1 MFFLKKNYK
10 FFICIVILLIILA
23 YATNITSIPESLI
36 LFENEEL
43 NFEPILG
50 VKLEETITVG
60 AEISGQE
67 TSNFQLQTSENK
79 RINKLQISNSQEKKY
94 NLSLFGI
101 NLKTI
106 QANIIPKTKVIPL
119 GNLVGLKLYTKG
131 VLIVGVSEIKGE
143 DNKIYKPYEEAGISQ
158 GDSIIEI
165 NDEPVNTTNE
175 LIACVSKCKGNSI
188 KVKYIDDGETYNTT
202 IRPVKTSSN
211 TYKIGLWV
219 RDAAAGVGT
228 LTFYD
233 PATNSCAAL
242 GHGIQDVDTGEL
254 VDISSG
260 EFTSTDI
267 IDIEKGEKDNPGKIE
282 GTIEDSKKIGEIYSN
297 TNFGIYGASTN
308 KSELNITN
316 TQEVEVASRNE
327 IKTGKASIICTLEN
341 DIKKEYEVEIE
352 KIYINNNENNKSMV
366 IKVTDEELL
375 EKTGGIIQGMSGSP
389 ILQNGKLVGALTHV
403 LVSDPTKGY
412 GVFADIMLQQLKEA
426 N

>member
-1 MFFLKKNYK
+1 MLFLKKNYMY
-10 FFICIVILLIILA
+10 IILILILLIILA
-23 YATNITSIPESLI
+23 YATNITAIPESLI

-50 VKLEETITVG
+50 VKIEETVPVG
-60 AEISGQE
+60 ADVSGQKA
-67 TSNFQLQTSENK
+67 SNLQLQTSETEEK
-79 RINKLQISNSQEKKY
+79 SKVSNSQQRQY

-106 QANIIPKTKVIPL
+106 QANIIKKTKVVPL

-131 VLIVGVSEIKGE
+131 VLVVGVSEIKGK
-143 DNKIYKPYEEAGISQ
+143 DNKVYKPYEEAGISE

-165 NDEPVNTTNE
+165 NGESVNTTNE

-188 KVKYIDDGETYNTT
+188 NVKYIDDGETYSTT
-202 IRPVKTSSN
+202 IKPVKTSSN
-211 TYKIGLWV
+211 VYKIGLWV

-233 PATNSCAAL
+233 SSTNSCAAL

-260 EFTSTDI
+260 EFVSTDI
-267 IDIEKGEKDNPGKIE
+267 IDIEKGKKDNPGKIE
-282 GTIEDSKKIGEIYSN
+282 GTVEDSKKIGEIYSN
-297 TNFGIYGASTN
+297 TNFGIYGTSTN
-308 KSELNITN
+308 KSELNIDDK
-316 TQEVEVASRNE
+316 EAIEVASRNE

-341 DIKKEYEVEIE
+341 GIRKEYEVQIE
-352 KIYINNNENNKSMV
+352 KVYINNNENNKSMV
-366 IKVTDEELL
+366 VKITDEELL

-412 GVFADIMLQQLKEA
+412 GVFSDIMLQQLKDD

>member
-1 MFFLKKNYK
+1 MFFLKKNYMY
-10 FFICIVILLIILA
+10 IILILTLLIILA

-50 VKLEETITVG
+50 VKIEETVPVG
-60 AEISGQE
+60 ADISVQKAS
-67 TSNFQLQTSENK
+67 TLQLQTSKTEEKSQVSNLQK
-79 RINKLQISNSQEKKY
+79 RQY

-101 NLKTI
+101 SLKTI
-106 QANIIPKTKVIPL
+106 QANIIKKTKVVPL

-131 VLIVGVSEIKGE
+131 VLVVGVSEIKGE
-143 DNKIYKPYEEAGISQ
+143 DNKVYKPYEEAGISE

-165 NDEPVNTTNE
+165 NGESVNTTNE

-188 KVKYIDDGETYNTT
+188 NVKYIDDGETYNTT
-202 IRPVKTSSN
+202 IKPVKTSSN
-211 TYKIGLWV
+211 VYKIGLWV

-233 PATNSCAAL
+233 SSTNSCAAL

-260 EFTSTDI
+260 EFVSTDI
-267 IDIEKGEKDNPGKIE
+267 IDIEKGEKDSPGKIE

-297 TNFGIYGASTN
+297 TNFGIYGTSTN
-308 KSELNITN
+308 KSELNLDN
-316 TQEVEVASRNE
+316 KKAVEVASRNE

-341 DIKKEYEVEIE
+341 GIRKEYEVQIE
-352 KIYINNNENNKSMV
+352 KIYINNNENNKSMIV
-366 IKVTDEELL
+366 KITDEELL

-412 GVFADIMLQQLKEA
+412 GVFSDIMLQQLKDA

>member
-1 MFFLKKNYK
+1 MFFLKKNYMY
-10 FFICIVILLIILA
+10 IILILILLIILA
-23 YATNITSIPESLI
+23 YATNITAIPESLI

-50 VKLEETITVG
+50 VKIEETVPVG
-60 AEISGQE
+60 ADLSEQVR
-67 TSNFQLQTSENK
+67 SNFQLHTSENEESK
-79 RINKLQISNSQEKKY
+79 MKIANLQEKQY
-94 NLSLFGI
+94 SLSLFGI
-101 NLKTI
+101 SLKTI
-106 QANIIPKTKVIPL
+106 QANIIKKTKVVPL

-131 VLIVGVSEIKGE
+131 VLVVGVSEIKGE
-143 DNKIYKPYEEAGISQ
+143 DNKVYKPYEEAGISE

-165 NDEPVNTTNE
+165 NGESVNTTNE
-175 LIACVSKCKGNSI
+175 LIACVSKCKGNNI
-188 KVKYIDDGETYNTT
+188 NVKYIDDGETYSTT
-202 IRPVKTSSN
+202 IKPVKTSSN
-211 TYKIGLWV
+211 SYKIGLWV

-233 PATNSCAAL
+233 PSTNSCAAL

-260 EFTSTDI
+260 EFVSTDI
-267 IDIEKGEKDNPGKIE
+267 IDIEKGEKDSPGKIE

-297 TNFGIYGASTN
+297 TNFGIYGTSTN
-308 KSELNITN
+308 KSELNLDN
-316 TQEVEVASRNE
+316 KEAVEVASRNE

-341 DIKKEYEVEIE
+341 GIRKEYEVEIE
-352 KIYINNNENNKSMV
+352 KVYINNNENNKSMIV
-366 IKVTDEELL
+366 KVTDEELL

-412 GVFADIMLQQLKEA
+412 GVFSDIMLQQSKDA

>member
-1 MFFLKKNYK
+1 MFFLKKNYMY
-10 FFICIVILLIILA
+10 IILILILLIILA

-36 LFENEEL
+36 LFENEEI
-43 NFEPILG
+43 NYNPILG
-50 VKLEETITVG
+50 VRLEETITVG
-60 AEISGQE
+60 ANLSEKFNQK
-67 TSNFQLQTSENK
+67 FQTSDNEEE
-79 RINKLQISNSQEKKY
+79 KLQIANLQERQY

-106 QANIIPKTKVIPL
+106 QANIISNTKVIPL
-119 GNLVGLKLYTKG
+119 GDLVGLKLYTKG
-131 VLIVGVSEIKGE
+131 VLVVGVGEIKGE

-165 NDEPVNTTNE
+165 NGESVNTTNE
-175 LIACVSKCKGNSI
+175 LIACVSKCKGNNI
-188 KVKYIDDGETYNTT
+188 EIKYIDDGETYNTT
-202 IRPVKTSSN
+202 IKPVKTASN

-228 LTFYD
+228 VSFYESE
-233 PATNSCAAL
+233 TNSFVAL
-242 GHGIQDVDTGEL
+242 GHGIQDIDTEEL
-254 VDISSG
+254 VEISSG
-260 EFTSTDI
+260 ELVTADI
-267 IDIEKGEKDNPGKIE
+267 LDIEKGEENNPGKIE
-282 GTIEDSKKIGEIYSN
+282 GIIDNGKTIGKIYSN
-297 TNFGIYGASTN
+297 TDYGVYGTATN
-308 KSELNITN
+308 RSELDINNIE
-316 TQEVEVASRNE
+316 EVEIASRNE

-341 DIKKEYEVEIE
+341 DVRKEYEVQIE

-366 IKVTDEELL
+366 VKVTDEELL

-412 GVFADIMLQQLKEA
+412 GVFADIMLKQLKNA

>member
-1 MFFLKKNYK
+1 MFFLKKNYMY
-10 FFICIVILLIILA
+10 IILILTLLIILA

-50 VKLEETITVG
+50 VKIEETVPVG
-60 AEISGQE
+60 ADISVQKAS
-67 TSNFQLQTSENK
+67 TLQLQTSKTEEKSQVSNLQK
-79 RINKLQISNSQEKKY
+79 RQY

-101 NLKTI
+101 SLKTI
-106 QANIIPKTKVIPL
+106 QANIIKKTKVVPL

-131 VLIVGVSEIKGE
+131 VLVVGVSEIKGE
-143 DNKIYKPYEEAGISQ
+143 DNKVYKPYEEAGISE

-165 NDEPVNTTNE
+165 NGESVNTTNE

-188 KVKYIDDGETYNTT
+188 NVKYIDDGETYNTT
-202 IRPVKTSSN
+202 IKPVKTSSN
-211 TYKIGLWV
+211 VYKIGLWV

-233 PATNSCAAL
+233 SYTNSCAAL

-254 VDISSG
+254 VDISTG
-260 EFTSTDI
+260 EFVSTDI
-267 IDIEKGEKDNPGKIE
+267 IDIEKGEKDSPGKIE

-297 TNFGIYGASTN
+297 TNFGIYGTSTN
-308 KSELNITN
+308 KSELNIN
-316 TQEVEVASRNE
+316 NKEAVEVASRNE

-341 DIKKEYEVEIE
+341 GIRKEYEAQIE
-352 KIYINNNENNKSMV
+352 KVYINNNENNKSMIV
-366 IKVTDEELL
+366 KITDEELL

-412 GVFADIMLQQLKEA
+412 GVFADIMLQQLK
-426 N
+426 NVN

>member
-1 MFFLKKNYK
+1 MFFLKKNYMY
-10 FFICIVILLIILA
+10 IILILTLLIILA
-23 YATNITSIPESLI
+23 YVTNITSIPESLI

-50 VKLEETITVG
+50 VKIEETVLVG
-60 AEISGQE
+60 ADVSRQKA
-67 TSNFQLQTSENK
+67 SNLQLQTSENEESK
-79 RINKLQISNSQEKKY
+79 MKIANLQEKQY
-94 NLSLFGI
+94 SLSLFGI

-106 QANIIPKTKVIPL
+106 QANIIKKTKVVPL

-131 VLIVGVSEIKGE
+131 VLVVGVSEIKGE
-143 DNKIYKPYEEAGISQ
+143 DNKVYKPYEEAGISE

-165 NDEPVNTTNE
+165 NGESVNTTNE
-175 LIACVSKCKGNSI
+175 LIACVSKCKGNNI
-188 KVKYIDDGETYNTT
+188 NVKYIDDGETYSTT
-202 IRPVKTSSN
+202 IKPVKTSSN
-211 TYKIGLWV
+211 SYKIGLWV

-233 PATNSCAAL
+233 PSTNSCAAL

-260 EFTSTDI
+260 EFVSTDI
-267 IDIEKGEKDNPGKIE
+267 IDIEKGEKDSPGKIE

-297 TNFGIYGASTN
+297 TNFGIYGTSTN
-308 KSELNITN
+308 KSELNLN
-316 TQEVEVASRNE
+316 NKEAVEVASRNE

-341 DIKKEYEVEIE
+341 GIRKEYEVQIE
-352 KIYINNNENNKSMV
+352 KVYINNNENNKSMIV
-366 IKVTDEELL
+366 KVTDEELL

-412 GVFADIMLQQLKEA
+412 GVFSDIMLQQSKDA

>member
-1 MFFLKKNYK
+1 MFFLKKNYMY
-10 FFICIVILLIILA
+10 IILILTLLIILA
-23 YATNITSIPESLI
+23 YVANITAIPESLI

-50 VKLEETITVG
+50 VKIEETVPVG
-60 AEISGQE
+60 ADVSVQKA
-67 TSNFQLQTSENK
+67 SNLQ
-79 RINKLQISNSQEKKY
+79 LQISENERTEKLQASNSTQRQY

-106 QANIIPKTKVIPL
+106 QANIIQKTKVVPL

-131 VLIVGVSEIKGE
+131 VLVVGVSEIKGE
-143 DNKIYKPYEEAGISQ
+143 DNKVYKPYEEAGISE
-158 GDSIIEI
+158 GNSIIEI
-165 NDEPVNTTNE
+165 NGETVSTTDE
-175 LIACVSKCKGNSI
+175 LIACVSKCKGNNI
-188 KVKYIDDGETYNTT
+188 NVKYIDDGETYSTT
-202 IRPVKTSSN
+202 IKPVKTSSN
-211 TYKIGLWV
+211 VYKIGLWV

-233 PATNSCAAL
+233 SSTNSCAAL

-260 EFTSTDI
+260 EFVSTDI
-267 IDIEKGEKDNPGKIE
+267 IDIEKGEKDSPGKIE

-297 TNFGIYGASTN
+297 TNFGIYGTYTD
-308 KSELNITN
+308 KSELNLN
-316 TQEVEVASRNE
+316 NKEAVEVASRNE
-327 IKTGKASIICTLEN
+327 IKIGKASIICTLEN
-341 DIKKEYEVEIE
+341 GIRKEYEVQIE
-352 KIYINNNENNKSMV
+352 KVYINNNENNKSMIV
-366 IKVTDEELL
+366 KVTDEELL

-412 GVFADIMLQQLKEA
+412 GVFADIMLQQLM
-426 N
+426 